1 VRFAHAY
8 FVRRSFPTLEHMQ
21 EHIRANAELVR
32 KVAREQLGA
41 EVGYDEAGVRWLDA
55 YIDGQRRA
63 ASEEVKSK
71 LPNTLGSYLG
81 ECILQTYGG
90 RWVKFPEGWWGVE
103 VNEKLTAFP
112 FNKVQKQLENEDG
125 DSVLGFFTAI
135 PAIIASNLGTK
146 QEAPAKTSP
155 SRPWWKFW

>member
-1 VRFAHAY
+1 M
-8 FVRRSFPTLEHMQ
+8 E

-55 YIDGQRRA
+55 YIDAQRQA
-63 ASEEVKSK
+63 ASEETKSK

-81 ECILQTYGG
+81 ECIRQTHGG
-90 RWVKFPEGWWGVE
+90 RWVEFPEGWWGVE

-112 FNKVQKQLENEDG
+112 FNKVHKQLENEDG

-135 PAIIASNLGTK
+135 PAIMAGDLGAK
-146 QEAPAKTSP
+146 QEAPTQPESA
-155 SRPWWKFW
+155 SRPWWKLW

>member
-1 VRFAHAY
+1 M
-8 FVRRSFPTLEHMQ
+8 E

-41 EVGYDEAGVRWLDA
+41 EVGYNEAGVRWLDA
-55 YIDGQRRA
+55 YIDGQRQA
-63 ASEEVKSK
+63 ASQEVKSK

-81 ECILQTYGG
+81 ECIRQTYGG

-103 VNEKLTAFP
+103 VSEKLTAFP

-125 DSVLGFFTAI
+125 DSVFGFFTAI
-135 PAIIASNLGTK
+135 PAIIASDLGAK
-146 QEAPAKTSP
+146 QEAHAEGKSH
-155 SRPWWKFW
+155 SRSWWKFW